1 MTLFSHLS
9 EPDIALH
16 SGGDL
21 EGLPALAAK
30 LHLAGCPYCRLRLER
45 YSQSRAAL
53 AEAALEM
60 PAGLDWDSLS
70 AEISANIHLGLAAGD
85 VVRRDARP
93 PRAAGLEPAS
103 PFRWQFGA
111 VLASLTLVVASVWLM
126 DAPRESV
133 EPAPERAV
141 LALPAG
147 AEIRTIDFD
156 GAERARQLDNET
168 GQMTI
173 TQVYA
178 D

>member
-9 EPDIALH
+9 EPDLALH

-21 EGLPALAAK
+21 EGFQCLAAK
-30 LHLAGCPYCRLRLER
+30 LHVAGCPYCRLRLER
-45 YSQSRAAL
+45 YQQSRAEL
-53 AEAALEM
+53 AEASLQM
-60 PAGLDWDSLS
+60 PEGVDWDALS
-70 AEISANIHLGLAAGD
+70 AEMAANIHLGLAAGEA
-85 VVRRDARP
+85 VRRDVRTDRDA
-93 PRAAGLEPAS
+93 EIS
-103 PFRWQFGA
+103 ETTPFRWRFGA
-111 VLASLTLVVASVWLM
+111 VLASLTLVVTSAWLM
-126 DAPRESV
+126 DTPRQSV
-133 EPAPERAV
+133 ESAPERAV

-156 GAERARQLDNET
+156 GAERVRQLDNET